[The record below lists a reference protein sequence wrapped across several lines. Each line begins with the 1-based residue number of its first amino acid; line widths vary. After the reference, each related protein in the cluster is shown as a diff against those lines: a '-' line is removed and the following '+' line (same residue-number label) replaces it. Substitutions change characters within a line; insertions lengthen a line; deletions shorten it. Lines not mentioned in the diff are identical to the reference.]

1 MEKTLVVLA
10 AGMGSRFGGL
20 KQIEPVGPNGEI
32 IADYSVYDA
41 IKFGFT
47 KVVFVIKRE
56 NLEYFKEHITKKY
69 EDKIKV
75 EFAFQSLE
83 GLPNI
88 PATREKMLGTAH
100 ALLCAKDYVNE
111 PFIMINLDDF
121 YGQESFLLAASFLD
135 NSKDDYEYLSVNYP
149 FMVTS
154 SKIGKVN
161 RGLPIIDSNGLI
173 TDIEE
178 CSIEEVDNKVYATS
192 KNTGEVKEIPRDM
205 PVSMNFLV
213 FKPTIFQFLE
223 RDLGLFL
230 ASTVNDS
237 NELILTDVLK
247 KCIHNKE
254 ITYKGITTTAKWFG
268 VTYREDLPE
277 LQNTLK
283 EMINDGKYPEKLWED

>member
-47 KVVFVIKRE
+47 KVVFVIKHE

-178 CSIEEVDNKVYATS
+178 VDNKVYATS